1 MPVMAQPRPE
11 VIASPKNP
19 LLKEVRRAASR
30 GELTS
35 HGLCVAE
42 SFHLLE
48 EALRSGCRIDT
59 VLVAE
64 SARARVPTVAGARVI
79 TVADK
84 AFAEVAATEAS
95 QGVIALVEPRRWTL
109 DDVLRADSM
118 AVLLDGIQDPGNAGA
133 IVRCAEAFGA
143 SGAVL
148 LKGTVS
154 PFNPKTLRASA
165 GSLFR
170 LPFVAGL
177 DGAAVKEVLK
187 EKGLAWFAADP
198 QGKFLL
204 ADADLTQPFA
214 LVIGAEGQGVS
225 GVLMNGAQGLRIP
238 TVQVE
243 SLNAATA
250 AAVILYEASR
260 QRGRP

>member
-1 MPVMAQPRPE
+1 MPLMAQPRPE
-11 VIASPKNP
+11 VIASPRNP

-42 SFHLLE
+42 SFHLLD
-48 EALRSGCRIDT
+48 EALRSGCRVDT

-64 SARARVPTVAGARVI
+64 SAQTRVPTLAGARLLV
-79 TVADK
+79 VAER
-84 AFAEVAATEAS
+84 AFAEVASTETS
-95 QGVIALVEPRRWTL
+95 QGVIALVEPPRWTL
-109 DDVLRADSM
+109 DAVFRPGAM

-133 IVRCAEAFGA
+133 ILRSAEAFGA
-143 SGAVL
+143 TGALL

-170 LPFVAGL
+170 LPFVTGFDAE
-177 DGAAVKEVLK
+177 AARTTLTQQ
-187 EKGLAWFAADP
+187 GIDWYAADP
-198 QGKFLL
+198 RGPLPL
-204 ADADLTQPFA
+204 PEADLTQPFA
-214 LVIGAEGQGVS
+214 LVIGAEGRGVS
-225 GVLMNGAQGLRIP
+225 ATLADGARGLRIP
-238 TVQVE
+238 TERVE

-250 AAVILYEASR
+250 AAVILYEAAR
-260 QRGRP
+260 QRGLR